1 MRGGFLLP
9 QQGPQAHPE
18 RHNIDGDAPDSSSRP
33 AKEPA
38 SATTPAPVRSPLEP
52 AAATTPEQVAV
63 GLAECLDLL
72 RGPTDERRCA
82 AVLAVCMRLATLL
95 PPRWCRALASFSQA
109 DRSSALPRPLP
120 APSRQVCW
128 PAAGDQAAA
137 GRGCGHHPE
146 RAPGGGARLPHPPA
160 AAAAHLGG
168 AATSLP
174 PDQATAQQQQ
184 EAAQCGLALA
194 VLSSF
199 SRVPELAGSGDVV
212 EKLPLLLNVVRA
224 GGVTPLLAGRWPQA
238 KAGPEEEAAD
248 AAADAAAVQDA
259 LDCVVAAAR
268 SGAEGRAVA
277 AECGAVVAAAA
288 APAVS
293 LAVGHAATVAGRCSW
308 RRRALAEEG
317 RDQLLAG
324 VPGLPSLD
332 LACLPACL
340 RAPARLLLCALPN
353 QPCVAPLTPP
363 CRLQALGQLL
373 PALTRA
379 FALPADQLAAD
390 GGSSLAEQL
399 QLRRAL
405 LAVQLEALHVLLLLL
420 PLPYPGCLP
429 GELLDPGARWGAAA
443 RRGLALLLRG
453 RISAVQRHSALQLAA
468 AVLDLLGPEWAA
480 GRRRQRRRRRCW
492 GQRWRRRPGSGCC

>member
-109 DRSSALPRPLP
+109 DRSSALPRP
-120 APSRQVCW
+120 C
-128 PAAGDQAAA
+128 
-137 GRGCGHHPE
+137 
-146 RAPGGGARLPHPPA
+146 LPHPGRFVGLLLVTKLLPA
-160 AAAAHLGG
+160 GD
-168 AATSLP
+168 AATIRSVHQAVGPAFLTRLLLPLRTSVAPPPALP

-259 LDCVVAAAR
+259 LECVVAAAR

-288 APAVS
+288 ALQSASPSATQQLS
-293 LAVGHAATVAGRCSW
+293 LALQLAAA
-308 RRRALAEEG
+308 ALAEEG

-363 CRLQALGQLL
+363 CRL
-373 PALTRA
+373 P
-379 FALPADQLAAD
+379 
-390 GGSSLAEQL
+390 GS
-399 QLRRAL
+399 
-405 LAVQLEALHVLLLLL
+405 
-420 PLPYPGCLP
+420 
-429 GELLDPGARWGAAA
+429 GAAA
-443 RRGLALLLRG
+443 ASPDPRLCAARRPTGC
-453 RISAVQRHSALQLAA
+453 
-468 AVLDLLGPEWAA
+468 
-480 GRRRQRRRRRCW
+480 RRRQ
-492 GQRWRRRPGSGCC
+492 QPG